1 MGDVFLQPMMDR
13 LNSNRGPV
21 SFIFGILPAITLST
35 GEEFEKREFFF
46 LIKLISRTDC
56 NYTYKYIWMPKSN
69 HCRCLFGCCW
79 IFRELFLGE
88 CLVLLSCDWY
98 YWR

>member
-35 GEEFEKREFFF
+35 GEEFEKREFFC
-46 LIKLISRTDC
+46 S
-56 NYTYKYIWMPKSN
+56 Y
-69 HCRCLFGCCW
+69 
-79 IFRELFLGE
+79 
-88 CLVLLSCDWY
+88 
-98 YWR
+98 